1 MPPTASVID
10 AVNGFES
17 VRRALCLSKAPTL
30 QTKEDTA
37 MADDNKH
44 SGNQLTAEPRESF
57 GKGAARKIRAAH
69 KIPAVIY
76 GHGTAPQHVT
86 LPGHEVAL
94 ILRKANQVLEL
105 DIQGK
110 TQLALVKDVQKD
122 PVRQII
128 EHLDLI
134 VVRKGEKVTVDVP
147 VHVEGEAAAG
157 TSTALD
163 ANTISLEAEATHIPE
178 RIIVDVEGL
187 EAGTQ
192 ILAKDL
198 TLPEGS
204 TLVSDPDTLV
214 INVTAAVEQDLGET
228 EEAAADE
235 TEAAAESAADADAT
249 AEAAADAEAAE

>member
-1 MPPTASVID
+1 
-10 AVNGFES
+10 
-17 VRRALCLSKAPTL
+17 
-30 QTKEDTA
+30 
-37 MADDNKH
+37 MADDNKP
-44 SGNQLTAEPRESF
+44 GANQLSAEPRDSF
-57 GKGAARKIRAAH
+57 GKGAARKIRAAG

-76 GHGTAPQHVT
+76 GHGTDPQHVT
-86 LPGHEVAL
+86 LPGHQVGL
-94 ILRKANQVLEL
+94 ILRKANQVLDL
-105 DIQGK
+105 DISGK
-110 TQLALVKDVQKD
+110 SQLALVKDVQKD

-157 TSTALD
+157 TTTALD
-163 ANTISLEAEATHIPE
+163 ANTLSLEAEATHIPE
-178 RIIVDVEGL
+178 RIIVSVEGL

-204 TLVSDPDTLV
+204 TLISDPDTLV

-228 EEAAADE
+228 ETD
-235 TEAAAESAADADAT
+235 TEAAESDA
-249 AEAAADAEAAE
+249 AEAAADGETGEAPAEAAAAGAGDAAE